1 MIEILYYK
9 ILYVTT
15 VKKIIK
21 ISNINPF
28 RKLYKCA
35 CERTQNIKHYIAYSL
50 H

>member
-28 RKLYKCA
+28 V
-35 CERTQNIKHYIAYSL
+35 NYINVCVSA
-50 H
+50 HKI